1 MLTIS
6 TSPTGTYI
14 SGQYKIK
21 RVFCK
26 KKIKNIKIRL
36 LNQNFWDDSFW
47 CSTIVEPKLSNK
59 LTSCFTIV

>member
-14 SGQYKIK
+14 SDQYKIK
-21 RVFCK
+21 RGLLK
-26 KKIKNIKIRL
+26 KKKKKFKNIKISL

-47 CSTIVEPKLSNK
+47 CSTIIEPKLSNIG
-59 LTSCFTIV
+59 IVR

>member
-14 SGQYKIK
+14 SDQYKIK
-21 RVFCK
+21 RVFWKK
-26 KKIKNIKIRL
+26 KKIKNIKISL

-47 CSTIVEPKLSNK
+47 CSTIIEPKLSNIG
-59 LTSCFTIV
+59 IVR